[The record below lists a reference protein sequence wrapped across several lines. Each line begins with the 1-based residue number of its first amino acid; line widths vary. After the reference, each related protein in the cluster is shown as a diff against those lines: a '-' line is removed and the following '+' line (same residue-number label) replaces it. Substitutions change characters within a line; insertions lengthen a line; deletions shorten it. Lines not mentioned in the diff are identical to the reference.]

1 MDLLL
6 AASLTLFS
14 LAPLD
19 GDTLTR
25 QALEARRDLLIENLA
40 TLEAAPRRFL
50 DAAALPRLVAV
61 GSGGSGDGVIGAPNR
76 S

>member
-1 MDLLL
+1 MDLLTAL
-6 AASLTLFS
+6 SLTLFTF
-14 LAPLD
+14 APLD

-40 TLEAAPRRFL
+40 TLEAAPRHFL
-50 DAAALPRLVAV
+50 DAAALPRLAAV
-61 GSGGSGDGVIGAPNR
+61 GSGGDGDGGVGAPNR